1 MFFFL
6 HICVILFLTAKD
18 GNLLKVLKE
27 IDLLSDDAG
36 KLQKLAD
43 ISSTLR

>member
-1 MFFFL
+1 MRSIDL
-6 HICVILFLTAKD
+6 CIAKD

-43 ISSTLR
+43 ISASLR